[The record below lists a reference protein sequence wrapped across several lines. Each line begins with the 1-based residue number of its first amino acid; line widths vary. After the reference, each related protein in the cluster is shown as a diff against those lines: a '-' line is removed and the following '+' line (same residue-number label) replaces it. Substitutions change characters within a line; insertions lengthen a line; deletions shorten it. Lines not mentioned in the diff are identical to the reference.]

1 MSNVFNNTRC
11 FKPSAG
17 FKVPMGGS
25 YETTNEA
32 YFGVRLD
39 PYCSA
44 TPAECI
50 QRKN

>member
-1 MSNVFNNTRC
+1 MSNVLNDTSC
-11 FKPSAG
+11 FKPIDG
-17 FKVPMGGS
+17 YTIPMGGS
-25 YETTNEA
+25 RETINEA

-44 TPAECI
+44 TPAECA